1 MLYWSYPNE
10 KEHIMKKHFWLLA
23 SALSMLLAGCSA
35 QEAKPVDAV
44 PATEVATTAATEP
57 GTTAANRT
65 TTVTTSATATE
76 TTGTDPVE
84 TTETVAATETPKRQI
99 SPETAGAVE
108 VYETVRLKDYIT
120 APDIRLKNGSD
131 WLDTSRT
138 GTLEQTVEFTYN
150 GESYSQTIR
159 YQVKDTTPPLLLNG
173 GYGTVIQTG
182 KSFDLNK
189 CVGFADNY
197 DKKPRLTYTG
207 TVDTSQPGKYPI
219 TATVTDSAGNQT
231 SWDLTVTVA
240 DKLPTYTDDKP
251 RLAFSDFADA
261 YGGANKRLGID
272 VSKWQGTI
280 DFEAVRDAGCEF
292 VIMRMGHSR
301 SGIEMDEY
309 YRANMQAAKA
319 AGLDVGVYFYTTAN
333 SEQAVRKEAQ
343 WIARNL
349 DGAKLD
355 FPVVFDWESFSNFQ
369 KYSMSIHDLNQ
380 LFEIFAEEMQEQGYS
395 AMLYGSKNY
404 LNNFWYPQKKHPV
417 WLAHYTDQT
426 DYAGDYAIWQMS
438 CRGRIPGI
446 AGDVDLDIQYMDMPL
461 E

>member
-1 MLYWSYPNE
+1 M
-10 KEHIMKKHFWLLA
+10 
-23 SALSMLLAGCSA
+23 
-35 QEAKPVDAV
+35 
-44 PATEVATTAATEP
+44 
-57 GTTAANRT
+57 
-65 TTVTTSATATE
+65 
-76 TTGTDPVE
+76 E

-159 YQVKDTTPPLLLNG
+159 YQVEDTTPPLLLNG

-309 YRANMQAAKA
+309 YCANMQAAKA

-355 FPVVFDWESFSNFQ
+355 FPVVFDWESFSNFR
-369 KYSMSIHDLNQ
+369 ST
-380 LFEIFAEEMQEQGYS
+380 A
-395 AMLYGSKNY
+395 
-404 LNNFWYPQKKHPV
+404 
-417 WLAHYTDQT
+417 
-426 DYAGDYAIWQMS
+426 
-438 CRGRIPGI
+438 
-446 AGDVDLDIQYMDMPL
+446 
-461 E
+461 